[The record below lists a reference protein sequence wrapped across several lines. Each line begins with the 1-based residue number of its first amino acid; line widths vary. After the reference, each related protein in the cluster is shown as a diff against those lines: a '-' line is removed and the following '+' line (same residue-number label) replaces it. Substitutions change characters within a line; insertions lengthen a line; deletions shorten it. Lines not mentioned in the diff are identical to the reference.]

1 MGNLMKIK
9 FFIDRKSFFGRT
21 AITSAVLAVLFRLI
35 GSIGFWADKTY
46 LRFGLL
52 LPVCACLLFA
62 LSVFFFGKKAFWTSA
77 AGVLAGAV
85 FFIYRLLH
93 EDVLGD
99 EFIIHDSTG
108 TFSNELWTALFIAAY
123 IVIAVIYILTVFS
136 AIKTKWVIAALF
148 FVPFA
153 AHLWYDYTILANRS
167 IAVSAAS
174 MMNELSVLTV
184 LCGAFFASVGLKKAY
199 KVLSGQT
206 VTPPVPGDSLSGA
219 NQAATA
225 AASAE
230 TVPDQNPANA
240 DSEAAQTAAEI
251 LADSA
256 DSEAASAAEEAEVI
270 DEEAKDNTG
279 KEDEDSESVSWQHEP
294 SPEERLNDLPESGP
308 LTLDPI
314 VPSKAEET
322 EAPEDAPQGGDE
334 PERRDAI
341 APKKGLGKFFSR

>member
-1 MGNLMKIK
+1 MKIK

-62 LSVFFFGKKAFWTSA
+62 LSVFFLGKKAFWTSA

-93 EDVLGD
+93 EDALGD

-123 IVIAVIYILTVFS
+123 IIIAVIYILTVFS

-148 FVPFA
+148 FIPFA
-153 AHLWYDYTILANRS
+153 AHLYYDYTILANRS

-206 VTPPVPGDSLSGA
+206 VAPPVPGDSLSGA
-219 NQAATA
+219 KPAETA
-225 AASAE
+225 AE
-230 TVPDQNPANA
+230 TVPDQNPADA
-240 DSEAAQTAAEI
+240 AGEAAQTAADIQAE
-251 LADSA
+251 SA
-256 DSEAASAAEEAEVI
+256 VAEAVSAAEEAAIIAEGA
-270 DEEAKDNTG
+270 EEDTG
-279 KEDEDSESVSWQHEP
+279 SLEENCESVSGQDEP
-294 SPEERLNDLPESGP
+294 SLEERLNDLPDSGP

-314 VPSKAEET
+314 VPSKAEEA
-322 EAPEDAPQGGDE
+322 EDEMPEDAPQGGDE

-341 APKKGLGKFFSR
+341 APKKGLGKFFSK